1 MQSKVLAIGFAV
13 AAGFSSGCQAG
24 VIHFQGA
31 IVEPACSVQAS
42 VDGRVDLTGC
52 SPASRGSA
60 IEVQALAPTASAKA
74 LGGSAVRVRVRV
86 RLMADNSPTERY
98 FDRQYQLLDEA
109 GQPLRSGDYVLTLSM
124 P

>member
-13 AAGFSSGCQAG
+13 AAAFSSACQAG
-24 VIHFQGA
+24 VIDFHGA

-42 VDGRVDLTGC
+42 VDARVELKGC
-52 SPASRGSA
+52 SSASRGAA
-60 IEVQALAPTASAKA
+60 IEAQSLVPAASATA
-74 LGGSAVRVRVRV
+74 LGGSAVKV
-86 RLMADNSPTERY
+86 RLLADSGPAGRY

-109 GQPLRSGDYVLTLSM
+109 GQPVSSGNYVVTLSM

>member
-1 MQSKVLAIGFAV
+1 MQSTVLAMGFAV
-13 AAGFSSGCQAG
+13 AVVFSSACQAG

-42 VDGRVDLTGC
+42 VDARVELKGC
-52 SPASRGSA
+52 SSASRGAA
-60 IEVQALAPTASAKA
+60 IEAQSLVPAASATA
-74 LGGSAVRVRVRV
+74 LGGSVVKV
-86 RLMADNSPTERY
+86 RLLADSGPSERY

-109 GQPLRSGDYVLTLSM
+109 GQPVGSGDYVVTVSM

>member
-13 AAGFSSGCQAG
+13 AAAFSSVCQAG

-31 IVEPACSVQAS
+31 IVEPACSVQTS
-42 VDGRVDLTGC
+42 VDGRVELTGC

-74 LGGSAVRVRVRV
+74 LGGSAARV

-109 GQPLRSGDYVLTLSM
+109 GQPLRSGDYVVTLSM

>member
-13 AAGFSSGCQAG
+13 AAAFSSVCQAG
-24 VIHFQGA
+24 VIHFHGA

-52 SPASRGSA
+52 SPASRSTA

-74 LGGSAVRVRVRV
+74 LGGAAVRV
-86 RLMADNSPTERY
+86 RLMADNSPSERY

-109 GQPLRSGDYVLTLSM
+109 GQPLRSGDYVVTLSM